1 MGRFLPSLPSSTRPP
16 ALKSLRGALRLTII
30 TVALALVVSGWNH
43 RRAKLS
49 GSCAQLEVGISN
61 RSRFPPVMG
70 AGGIMTHQYAQHH
83 AQHHAQHYFSHSF
96 LYFDHCTG
104 LSPGAI
110 MRQLFPSTLKRADAN

>member
-1 MGRFLPSLPSSTRPP
+1 MQIIDADELCT
-16 ALKSLRGALRLTII
+16 TIEKLNGI
-30 TVALALVVSGWNH
+30 SGWNH

-70 AGGIMTHQYAQHH
+70 SGAGGIMTHQYAQHH
-83 AQHHAQHYFSHSF
+83 AQYYFSHSF
-96 LYFDHCTG
+96 LYFDHCTV

-110 MRQLFPSTLKRADAN
+110 MLQFFPSTLKRADAN